1 MSNPWTCTSDTI
13 TIYETYNQFPGNPS
27 VIILPPSAESLE
39 DIAWPWDVLES
50 VDNSRSCVIICVFNL
65 LERYKINIRDIKDIC
80 FMLSSNPSTLCMQKE
95 EQGSR
100 LTEITHEEKPLVT
113 VMAQFRCPV
122 TIQQHVTDCSNVAL
136 VGWPRDVAIA
146 LWSRWNLVSD
156 RSPSSLKATNSPV
169 A

>member
-1 MSNPWTCTSDTI
+1 
-13 TIYETYNQFPGNPS
+13 
-27 VIILPPSAESLE
+27 
-39 DIAWPWDVLES
+39 
-50 VDNSRSCVIICVFNL
+50 
-65 LERYKINIRDIKDIC
+65 
-80 FMLSSNPSTLCMQKE
+80 MQKE

-146 LWSRWNLVSD
+146 L
-156 RSPSSLKATNSPV
+156 
-169 A
+169 

>member
-1 MSNPWTCTSDTI
+1 
-13 TIYETYNQFPGNPS
+13 
-27 VIILPPSAESLE
+27 
-39 DIAWPWDVLES
+39 
-50 VDNSRSCVIICVFNL
+50 
-65 LERYKINIRDIKDIC
+65 
-80 FMLSSNPSTLCMQKE
+80 MLSSNPSTLCMQKE

-146 LWSRWNLVSD
+146 L
-156 RSPSSLKATNSPV
+156 
-169 A
+169 